1 MTKKRLLLLA
11 LSAVATAAWAA
22 TAKAPAAPAALT
34 KPAVD
39 QTVATLVAVN
49 DDAPDVLIRTL
60 STDVL
65 ARIKADAAMQAGDM
79 AKISALVDQ
88 TIMPYVN
95 FQRMTA
101 SAVGRPWR
109 TATPAQQ
116 KQIQDEFKTLLLRTY
131 AGALSQV
138 RNQTVDVKR
147 LRAAPTDKEV
157 TVKSELKSSGNS
169 PVSLDYRLGKTA
181 EGWRVYDMNVM
192 GVWLIETYR
201 ADFASAVNA
210 GGIDNLIAKLSERN
224 RSNANTSANTAA
236 KAKP

>member
-169 PVSLDYRLGKTA
+169 PVSLDYRLEKTA

-201 ADFASAVNA
+201 ADFGSVINA
-210 GGIDNLIAKLSERN
+210 GGIDSLISKLQERN
-224 RSNANTSANTAA
+224 AANAAR
-236 KAKP
+236 K